1 MATRRQ
7 PLNLRGLMPGLFAAT
22 LLCAVALAAFLALW
36 FSAPGAAGNRSFS
49 DSYLWHVV
57 RFSFWQASRVSAD
70 LGGTSHLSRPARF
83 TGRRFP
89 GRRSLLRLCA
99 MTLILPV
106 LVLIAACIFG
116 FVVLIFEIIYEAK
129 VIKMLNSAKNAMLTG
144 MVPNKASVFVAVICF
159 ISAAVSFFS
168 VFGDAVLYGWIR
180 VPLGLTSV
188 ALNVLYGLLV
198 LQFNKMLKNAGM
210 AR

>member
-1 MATRRQ
+1 MAAAYWITYISAKN
-7 PLNLRGLMPGLFAAT
+7 PSVPAAKTAGLTIMKVFSIISLVVMSLAEV
-22 LLCAVALAAFLALW
+22 LCVVLAVIFGVALAGSDYGYMDEMM
-36 FSAPGAAGNRSFS
+36 SAIF
-49 DSYLWHVV
+49 V
-57 RFSFWQASRVSAD
+57 
-70 LGGTSHLSRPARF
+70 
-83 TGRRFP
+83 
-89 GRRSLLRLCA
+89 
-99 MTLILPV
+99 I
-106 LVLIAACIFG
+106 LIAACIFG
-116 FVVLIFEIIYEAK
+116 VVVLIFEIIYEAK

-144 MVPNKASVFVAVICF
+144 MVPNKASMFVAVICF